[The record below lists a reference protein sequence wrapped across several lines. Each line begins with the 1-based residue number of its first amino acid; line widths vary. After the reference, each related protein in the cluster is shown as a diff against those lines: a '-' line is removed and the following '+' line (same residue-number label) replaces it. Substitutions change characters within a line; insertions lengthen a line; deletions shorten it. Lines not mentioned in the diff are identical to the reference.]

1 MSLLSFAV
9 LFGTAITV
17 FSEKHSLAYIYTAF
31 SNPVDLPGF
40 HEFTAMGLLDNRM
53 IDYYDS
59 DNQIKVPKQ
68 DWMKKHLEPEYWEK
82 GTQSRKSKQQ
92 WFKVNIDILM
102 KRMRQNDTDT
112 HILQWMHGCEGE
124 TQSDGTMQF
133 VRGMDMYNYDGND
146 FLSFDDDR
154 QVWVAPIHAAEET
167 KRKWDEVQVLKEYT
181 KGYLEKEC
189 MEWMSK
195 FRDFGKE
202 QLQRATQPTVHLFT
216 RKAKVETNAIL
227 TCLATGF
234 YPKDII
240 LHIKRNGRILTKE
253 DRVQTDGVLP
263 NHDDTFQRRDYVE
276 ILKSDVAKYTC
287 EVKHPAS
294 SMHIETSLEPKGEGN
309 SLVIIA
315 AIIPI
320 VLVAIGVLAF
330 LKFKTHYLD
339 CPKGSTHSSLGTV
352 STSSDLDGEKQGIN
366 GHVIQNNGTNGHMIQ
381 NNGTNSHMIQ
391 NNGTEDNSATTPL
404 MSTTEGNAGGEGD
417 NNSQEKHSLTYIYTA
432 FSKSVDLPGLH
443 EFTAMGLLDNRM
455 IDYYDSENQI
465 KVPKQDW
472 MEEHLEQEYWEK
484 GTQSRK
490 SKQQWFK
497 VNIDILMKRMRQN
510 DTDTHILQ
518 WMHGCE
524 GETQS
529 DGTMQFVRGMDMY
542 NYDGNDFLSFD
553 DDRQVWVAPIHAAEE
568 TKRKWDEVQVLKEY
582 TKGYLEKECMEWM
595 SKFRDFGKEQLQNA
609 TPPVVDL
616 FTRKAKVE
624 TNTILTCLATGFYP
638 KDIILHIKRNGRVL
652 TKEDGLVTTGVRPNE
667 DDTYQRKD
675 HVEILKT
682 DVSTFSCEVNHP
694 ASKMH
699 VEMKWDHTILEDNGN
714 GTLICVLV
722 LLGVVI
728 IVGLLILLFICLW
741 KRKHVLDC
749 LKNKCCNQSCLKNNC
764 CKNNCCNPDLES
776 VTNSESD
783 QPVTDKNTPDE
794 NQKLLNSDSSSN
806 PSLDSAITSASS
818 FTDSSGTDQPVTDK
832 NTPDENQKLLNSD
845 SSSNPSLDSAITS
858 ASNLPPSSP
867 FTEQP
872 IIILEDQKEPPSSP
886 QHPPKLPLDETNLQA
901 ILAKLYSKV
910 DMTFS
915 PTSNQIN
922 VCRDRILEW
931 SLHAFRRRRFDPAAK
946 LNVIFVDEEDNAEG
960 AVSEGGPTR
969 EYLRLLM
976 RAIHQSNVFEGHE
989 NDRHLALDTSGLES
1003 KMYNCIGKMISVCL
1017 VHGGIGPHF
1026 FSQRLYDQICG
1037 TLSQP
1042 TLVEEVVNHSFRQQ
1056 LIKIQDTNTIVE
1068 ANEAIMQAADTL
1080 STVGA
1085 LRRVTTLEERDSL
1098 VQSAADF
1105 FVNGRVCIALQQFM
1119 EGLKT
1124 LNVLDEIQKNPAVF
1138 HELFVCKEKP
1148 LLARDLNTLFQVC
1161 FSVQGSNKRRIENQT
1176 ICYWRDWL
1184 VDIEEGECS
1193 PITLKMILE
1202 FASGASTVPPLGFPH
1217 RPKIEFLHEANRVF
1231 PEANTCLVVL
1241 RLPVHPDYESF
1252 TKHMTDGVL
1261 QAPTFGVA

>member
-17 FSEKHSLAYIYTAF
+17 FSEKHSLSYIYTAF

-68 DWMKKHLEPEYWEK
+68 DWMKEHLEQEYWEK

-124 TQSDGTMQF
+124 TQPDGTMQF

-202 QLQRATQPTVHLFT
+202 QLLKASPPTVHLFT
-216 RKAKVETNAIL
+216 RKAK
-227 TCLATGF
+227 
-234 YPKDII
+234 
-240 LHIKRNGRILTKE
+240 
-253 DRVQTDGVLP
+253 
-263 NHDDTFQRRDYVE
+263 
-276 ILKSDVAKYTC
+276 S
-287 EVKHPAS
+287 
-294 SMHIETSLEPKGEGN
+294 
-309 SLVIIA
+309 
-315 AIIPI
+315 
-320 VLVAIGVLAF
+320 
-330 LKFKTHYLD
+330 
-339 CPKGSTHSSLGTV
+339 
-352 STSSDLDGEKQGIN
+352 
-366 GHVIQNNGTNGHMIQ
+366 
-381 NNGTNSHMIQ
+381 
-391 NNGTEDNSATTPL
+391 
-404 MSTTEGNAGGEGD
+404 
-417 NNSQEKHSLTYIYTA
+417 
-432 FSKSVDLPGLH
+432 
-443 EFTAMGLLDNRM
+443 
-455 IDYYDSENQI
+455 
-465 KVPKQDW
+465 
-472 MEEHLEQEYWEK
+472 
-484 GTQSRK
+484 
-490 SKQQWFK
+490 
-497 VNIDILMKRMRQN
+497 
-510 DTDTHILQ
+510 
-518 WMHGCE
+518 
-524 GETQS
+524 
-529 DGTMQFVRGMDMY
+529 
-542 NYDGNDFLSFD
+542 
-553 DDRQVWVAPIHAAEE
+553 
-568 TKRKWDEVQVLKEY
+568 
-582 TKGYLEKECMEWM
+582 
-595 SKFRDFGKEQLQNA
+595 
-609 TPPVVDL
+609 
-616 FTRKAKVE
+616 E
-624 TNTILTCLATGFYP
+624 TNTILTCLATGFLP
-638 KDIILHIKRNGRVL
+638 KDITLYIKRNGRVL
-652 TKEDGLVTTGVRPNE
+652 TLEDGLVTTGVLPNN
-667 DDTYQRKD
+667 DNTFQRRD
-675 HVEILKT
+675 HVEILKS
-682 DVSTFSCEVNHP
+682 DVSIYTCEVNHR
-694 ASKMH
+694 ASKMR
-699 VEMKWDHTILEDNGN
+699 VEEKWDHIIVEDNKNMPIVIGAAVTIVIVVAVIS
-714 GTLICVLV
+714 GILIYL
-722 LLGVVI
+722 
-728 IVGLLILLFICLW
+728 
-741 KRKHVLDC
+741 KKKTHRLDC
-749 LKNKCCNQSCLKNNC
+749 PEGSTHSSL
-764 CKNNCCNPDLES
+764 DS
-776 VTNSESD
+776 VTTSSDNGDLDSQKKDITSPLLNGGKD

-794 NQKLLNSDSSSN
+794 NQKLLNGDSSSN

-832 NTPDENQKLLNSD
+832 NTPDENQKLLNGD

-858 ASNLPPSSP
+858 ASSFTDSSGTDGNSRDPKPANEINLLQQNLPPSSP
-867 FTEQP
+867 FTG
-872 IIILEDQKEPPSSP
+872 PPASP
-886 QHPPKLPLDETNLQA
+886 QHPPELPLDETNLQA

-960 AVSEGGPTR
+960 AVYEGGPTR

-989 NDRHLALDTSGLES
+989 NNRHLALDTSGLES

-1080 STVGA
+1080 STVGT

-1098 VQSAADF
+1098 VQSAADY
-1105 FVNGRVCIALQQFM
+1105 FVNGRVCTALQQFM

-1138 HELFVCKEKP
+1138 HELFVCEEKP
-1148 LLARDLNTLFQVC
+1148 LSARDLNTLFQVC

-1184 VDIEEGECS
+1184 VDIEEEECS